1 MRTAKTRVSI
11 LSRLIKTK
19 RSVGSLAMLGLV
31 MLCILAGAQSAVG
44 DTIVL
49 KDGTIVEGD
58 ILRESTRF
66 VKIKTRF
73 GDKSY
78 KRNKIE
84 KIIKENREGSAVF
97 SINSVRN
104 YSELTDLAQTLKN
117 ADALY
122 ELGRFDEIP
131 PLIEP
136 LLGKGTEFDD
146 SRIKWLLIENFE
158 RKGDWTKV
166 DEMLDE
172 MSESKLESDKIR
184 AKAHKDIFE
193 ENPERNLRKVGGVR
207 TKEFME
213 RDMRNKAKERNSLQ
227 DREIMRAALM
237 EYLNQIVRNDK
248 ISVGAFS
255 DSLDP
260 EETYRA
266 IIEVIQ
272 DKDDPDRRLIVEETL
287 PYLELMHK
295 TEQSIYKAQAILPG
309 YASGFE
315 LDLVRTEVVHLEQVY
330 RNLIAM
336 LSGAYPD
343 NRNFSFGGD
352 DGRLTADQRE
362 QWRDACDE
370 FLDLSRPMTK
380 LIEYLLKRA
389 RGFPEKLTPFIK
401 QWEDTLERVK
411 QMEQNTNRNRDRT
424 RV

>member
-1 MRTAKTRVSI
+1 MGAC
-11 LSRLIKTK
+11 
-19 RSVGSLAMLGLV
+19 LV
-31 MLCILAGAQSAVG
+31 TVFVCAFAQPASG

-49 KDGTIVEGD
+49 TDGTIVEGE
-58 ILRESTRF
+58 ILRESPRF

-73 GDKSY
+73 GEKSY
-78 KRNKIE
+78 KRRKIAKVIRE
-84 KIIKENREGSAVF
+84 DREGSAVF
-97 SINSVRN
+97 SLSRVRN

-122 ELGRFDEIP
+122 ELGRFDEIA

-146 SRIKWLLIENFE
+146 SRIKWLLIENLE
-158 RKGDWTKV
+158 RKGEWTEV
-166 DEMLDE
+166 DKMLEE

-184 AKAHKDIFE
+184 AKAHMDIFK

-213 RDMRNKAKERNSLQ
+213 RDMRNKAKVRNSLQ
-227 DREIMRAALM
+227 NREIMRAALL
-237 EYLNQIVRNDK
+237 EYLNQIVRHDQ

-260 EETYRA
+260 NETLRA
-266 IIEVIQ
+266 IVEVID
-272 DKDDPDRRLIVEETL
+272 DKDNPNRRLVVEDTL
-287 PYLELMHK
+287 PYKELLQK
-295 TEQSIYKAQAILPG
+295 TGQSIYKAQAILPG

-315 LDLVRTEVVHLEQVY
+315 LDLVRTELIHLEEVY
-330 RNLIAM
+330 NHLLNE
-336 LSGAYPD
+336 LSAVYPD
-343 NRNFSFGGD
+343 NQNFSFGGD
-352 DGRLTADQRE
+352 DGRLTADQRT
-362 QWRDACDE
+362 QWREACDR
-370 FLDLSRPMTK
+370 FLNQSRPMRA

-401 QWEDTLERVK
+401 QWEDTLERVE